1 MLEVTRGMTK
11 VDYRNRF
18 SKMSLGFQA
27 FKLSSFRFFK
37 VSRYLGLVYALLF
50 CYGTA
55 QEAYYPATP
64 GLTWTYSNGETQ
76 SLSGPRDFSG
86 QSALVL
92 LHSLQGAPATE
103 DYIVYDDSG
112 GRLLG
117 TAVSGEVVSYTP
129 PLLVY
134 PPSPLQVGQ
143 TWSSTTQVQGL
154 EITLSAEVLGVG
166 GVQTPAGRFNALQ
179 IRQQTITSSGGQTF
193 IDQFFVP
200 TVGIVRTVT
209 QDGTTIDLIEKNF

>member
-1 MLEVTRGMTK
+1 MLEVTRGATK

-18 SKMSLGFQA
+18 SNMSSGFQLFEA
-27 FKLSSFRFFK
+27 RSYLVLS
-37 VSRYLGLVYALLF
+37 LACALLLCF
-50 CYGTA
+50 GTA

-76 SLSGPRDFSG
+76 SLSGPRDFGG

-92 LHSLQGAPATE
+92 LHSLQGAPINE
-103 DYIVYDDSG
+103 DYLVYDEG
-112 GRLLG
+112 GVRLLG
-117 TAVSGEVVSYTP
+117 TAASGETVNYTP
-129 PLLVY
+129 PLTVY
-134 PPSPLQVGQ
+134 PPSPLEVGQ
-143 TWSSTTQVQGL
+143 TWSSTARLQGL
-154 EITLSAEVLGVG
+154 EISLSFEVLGVG

-193 IDQFFVP
+193 LDLFFVP